1 MRGAAVLS
9 LLYLT
14 TVPKE
19 GKMFL
24 FLKNQNTF
32 VKPVTLFCCVLIDP
46 SKQQY
51 SKAAETTIKHG

>member
-24 FLKNQNTF
+24 FLKDQYTS
-32 VKPVTLFCCVLIDP
+32 VKAVPLSVAC
-46 SKQQY
+46 
-51 SKAAETTIKHG
+51 

>member
-24 FLKNQNTF
+24 FLKDQCTPEKQYHF
-32 VKPVTLFCCVLIDP
+32 SAACELIL
-46 SKQQY
+46 Y
-51 SKAAETTIKHG
+51 VAETSIKYGL